1 VSLRALRLV
10 GNYAYVKFDAL
21 VQIFEKSFNFNA
33 MYVPLPIV
41 VSSLL
46 PSIIELH
53 PPLSDPHVL
62 HTLLELRNLCI
73 TRFKPSWI
81 TCATH
86 VSRVGSEW
94 SHFWTASE

>member
-1 VSLRALRLV
+1 VAILFEE
-10 GNYAYVKFDAL
+10 GNHICGTQIQQLFD
-21 VQIFEKSFNFNA
+21 ESFNFNA
-33 MYVPLPIV
+33 VSALLPIV

-46 PSIIELH
+46 LSTAEVR

-62 HTLLELRNLCI
+62 HTCLELCNLCI
-73 TRFKPSWI
+73 THFKPSWV

-86 VSRVGSEW
+86 VSRVGSEL